1 MEKENLMFS
10 SKTPKLEI
18 LIKTC
23 LIKIIHYGRFQQGLS
38 INCQILKLDLE
49 EENVEI
55 NLDAMYLDSYGL

>member
-23 LIKIIHYGRFQQGLS
+23 LIQIIHYGRFQQGLS

-49 EENVEI
+49 EENAHLKLI
-55 NLDAMYLDSYGL
+55 

>member
-1 MEKENLMFS
+1 MEKENLMVS
-10 SKTPKLEI
+10 SKMPKLEI

-23 LIKIIHYGRFQQGLS
+23 LIQIIHYGHFQQV
-38 INCQILKLDLE
+38 LDLE

>member
-10 SKTPKLEI
+10 LKTPKLEI

-23 LIKIIHYGRFQQGLS
+23 LIQIIHYGCFQQGLS

-49 EENVEI
+49 EVNAYI